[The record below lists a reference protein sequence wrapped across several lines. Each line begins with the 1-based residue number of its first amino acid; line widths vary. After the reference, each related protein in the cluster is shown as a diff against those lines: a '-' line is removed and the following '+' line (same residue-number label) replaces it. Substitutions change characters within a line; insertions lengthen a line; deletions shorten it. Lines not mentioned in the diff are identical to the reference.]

1 MQSDVG
7 GRPSRQGDGPAR
19 LLWGLPVAT
28 GIVAGA
34 VFLAM
39 PEIDLA
45 VARLFHA
52 PETGFVGRHLVW
64 VEALRQAFVVLY
76 FGTVALCLAGL
87 ALIWRG
93 RAQWLGLSKLHWLFL
108 AACLA
113 AGPGLVANLVFKD
126 QWGRARPSQIA
137 DFGGRKQF
145 TPPLVVT
152 GQCRRNC
159 SFVSGEA
166 SSTYVTFYAAAA
178 LFPQWSVALVI
189 AGTVAGL
196 ATGLIR
202 MAQGAHFL
210 SDILFAGVFMALTVL
225 ALRQLLL
232 RGRLSSR
239 PLPPAA
245 VRPAPDPP
253 P

>member
-1 MQSDVG
+1 MPG
-7 GRPSRQGDGPAR
+7 GRGRWPMW
-19 LLWGLPVAT
+19 LLWGLPVAV
-28 GIVAGA
+28 GVVAGV

-39 PEIDLA
+39 PELDLA
-45 VARLFHA
+45 AARLFYT
-52 PETGFVGRHLVW
+52 PENGFAGQRLVW
-64 VEALRQAFVVLY
+64 VEALRQAFIVLY
-76 FGTVALCLAGL
+76 FGTVAICLAGI
-87 ALIWRG
+87 ARIWRG
-93 RAQWLGLSKLHWLFL
+93 GPPWLGLAKARWLFL

-126 QWGRARPSQIA
+126 QWGRARPKHVVEL
-137 DFGGRKQF
+137 GGTKEF
-145 TPPLVVT
+145 TPPLVMT

-166 SSTYVTFYAAAA
+166 SSTYVTFYAAAV

-189 AGTVAGL
+189 AGTIGGL

-232 RGRLSSR
+232 RGRFSSR
-239 PLPPAA
+239 HAPPLGA
-245 VRPAPDPP
+245 RPAPDPP